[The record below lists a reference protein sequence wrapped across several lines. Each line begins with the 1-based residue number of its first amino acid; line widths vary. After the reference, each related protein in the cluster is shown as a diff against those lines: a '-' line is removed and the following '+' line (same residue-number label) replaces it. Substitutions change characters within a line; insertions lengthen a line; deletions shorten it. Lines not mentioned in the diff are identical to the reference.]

1 VETLASGRAIRRA
14 YKRAYISS
22 QQAASSGRTP
32 TLLEP
37 AHLSQRRNALARRA
51 FEAAGSWLGFAAAS
65 LINLLGP
72 DTITVVLPA
81 PSIAAVLHAVRRL
94 TPWPVS
100 APGRDVPGQRSL
112 RAKSLPGEPWATTA
126 MLAGVSV
133 TTPHT
138 EQYTVGSWI
147 RGLRRRRAQK
157 TRKRCGAPARLADS
171 VYWQANA
178 VHEASHAVVGAAV
191 GLTLLHATVA
201 EDRSVRMG
209 GQVLFSG
216 PGDAQLFAVWL
227 TAGAVG
233 QTRWLRAAGYVHP
246 ELRRCVRDMVGS
258 GDRAEADRIAAD
270 GFIID
275 LWRARDDASRLLGA
289 PEMWAA
295 VEQTAQLLLARRRLA
310 SADVAAVLDA
320 HGITTQQVWTPG
332 MGLPDS

>member
-1 VETLASGRAIRRA
+1 MGDSDSDAGWRERDDAAHRAVHRRFLDPW
-14 YKRAYISS
+14 
-22 QQAASSGRTP
+22 TP
-32 TLLEP
+32 P
-37 AHLSQRRNALARRA
+37 S
-51 FEAAGSWLGFAAAS
+51 AGAKDAK
-65 LINLLGP
+65 
-72 DTITVVLPA
+72 
-81 PSIAAVLHAVRRL
+81 AVWC
-94 TPWPVS
+94 T
-100 APGRDVPGQRSL
+100 
-112 RAKSLPGEPWATTA
+112 
-126 MLAGVSV
+126 
-133 TTPHT
+133 
-138 EQYTVGSWI
+138 
-147 RGLRRRRAQK
+147 
-157 TRKRCGAPARLADS
+157 ARLADS

-178 VHEASHAVVGAAV
+178 VRASHAVVGAAV

-201 EDRSVRMG
+201 EDRSVRRG
-209 GQVLFSG
+209 GHVLFSG

-295 VEQTAQLLLARRRLA
+295 VEQTAQLLLTRRRLA
-310 SADVAAVLDA
+310 SADVAAVLDT
-320 HGITTQQVWTPG
+320 HGITTQQVWTPD